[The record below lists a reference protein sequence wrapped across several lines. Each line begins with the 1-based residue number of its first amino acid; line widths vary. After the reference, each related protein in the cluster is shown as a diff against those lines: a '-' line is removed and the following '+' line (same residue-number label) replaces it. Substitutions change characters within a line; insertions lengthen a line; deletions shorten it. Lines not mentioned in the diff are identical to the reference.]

1 MIILKSTLEEAVD
14 EVLAPYLGPSMAR
27 AATEG
32 HCRQL
37 GIDGAEMTEQQLEN
51 LVGKLT
57 LGLHILVGRSNSVR
71 LATALRE
78 EIARRGGGS

>member
-1 MIILKSTLEEAVD
+1 MISRSTLEKAVE

-27 AATEG
+27 AATDG

-37 GIDGAEMTEQQLEN
+37 GIDGAEMTEQQLEA
-51 LVGKLT
+51 LVGRLT
-57 LGLHILVGRSNSVR
+57 LGLHIFVGRSNSAQ

-78 EIARRGGGS
+78 EIARRGGSP